1 MCLARRSLDGNDPCM
16 ASRAPIYRKT
26 CVVCDRPA
34 LTLDETGEAYCGE
47 HADVFIAIDDSSGG
61 VDEAEIAILL
71 VHRSLVAK
79 VRSFDAYEPQSAQRR

>member
-1 MCLARRSLDGNDPCM
+1 M

-47 HADVFIAIDDSSGG
+47 HAAVFIAIDDTPGG
-61 VDEAEIAILL
+61 VDDAEIAILL
-71 VHRSLVAK
+71 VHRPLFAK
-79 VRSFDAYEPQSAQRR
+79 VSSFAAYDPESAQRR

>member
-1 MCLARRSLDGNDPCM
+1 M

-47 HADVFIAIDDSSGG
+47 HAHVFIAIDDTQVG
-61 VDEAEIAILL
+61 VDEAEISILL
-71 VHRSLVAK
+71 VHRPLVAK
-79 VRSFDAYEPQSAQRR
+79 VRSLEAYEPESPQRR

>member
-1 MCLARRSLDGNDPCM
+1 M
-16 ASRAPIYRKT
+16 AWRAPIYRKT

-47 HADVFIAIDDSSGG
+47 HADVFIAIDDTQGG

-71 VHRSLVAK
+71 VHRPLVAK
-79 VRSFDAYEPQSAQRR
+79 VSSFEAHEPESAQRR